1 MAENQAP
8 QTEQKEVTP
17 QENTPQERAPR
28 GDNRRNNNNKSGGN
42 RRDRRDR
49 PEAVPSE
56 WEEKVVS
63 LRRATKVIAG
73 GRRFRFNAMVVV
85 GNKKGKVGLGYGKA
99 NELADAIKKAKDK
112 AIANALLIRLKGTTI
127 PHEILGEYKACR
139 ILMKPATKGTGVIAG
154 GSVRPV
160 LELLGVHDIL
170 TKSLRSPNPINL
182 VKATFNG
189 LTRLY
194 NIEDIAAKRGKTVSE
209 LFSK

>member
-1 MAENQAP
+1 MAENQT
-8 QTEQKEVTP
+8 TETVEVVSETKERP
-17 QENTPQERAPR
+17 SR
-28 GDNRRNNNNKSGGN
+28 GRNNNNNKNN
-42 RRDRRDR
+42 RRDRREK
-49 PEAVPSE
+49 PEPSE

-63 LRRATKVIAG
+63 LRRATKVIPG

-112 AIANALLIRLKGTTI
+112 AIANALPIRLKGSTI

-154 GSVRPV
+154 GAVRPV

-170 TKSLRSPNPINL
+170 TKSLRSPNPVNL
-182 VKATFNG
+182 IKATFNG

-194 NIEDIAAKRGKTVSE
+194 NIEDIAAKRGKTVAE

>member
-1 MAENQAP
+1 MAENQINP
-8 QTEQKEVTP
+8 QAEQK
-17 QENTPQERAPR
+17 APR
-28 GDNRRNNNNKSGGN
+28 GERKSNHNNKRQNN
-42 RRDRRDR
+42 RKDRREK
-49 PEAVPSE
+49 PEVVASE

-63 LRRATKVIAG
+63 LRRATKVIPG

-112 AIANALLIRLKGTTI
+112 AIANALPIRLKGTTI
-127 PHEILGEYKACR
+127 PHEILGEYKASR

-154 GSVRPV
+154 GAVRPV
-160 LELLGVHDIL
+160 LELLGVQDIL
-170 TKSLRSPNPINL
+170 TKSLRSPNAINL
-182 VKATFNG
+182 IRATFNG

-209 LFSK
+209 IFESK

>member
-1 MAENQAP
+1 MAENQAI
-8 QTEQKEVTP
+8 QTEQVETTETSTEQNP
-17 QENTPQERAPR
+17 RERSSR
-28 GDNRRNNNNKSGGN
+28 GGDRRNNRNN
-42 RRDRRDR
+42 RRRDKT
-49 PEAVPSE
+49 EAPQSE

-63 LRRATKVIAG
+63 LRRATKVIPG

-112 AIANALLIRLKGTTI
+112 AIANALPIRLKGTSI
-127 PHEILGEYKACR
+127 PHEILGEFKASR
-139 ILMKPATKGTGVIAG
+139 ILMKPATKGTGIIAG
-154 GSVRPV
+154 GAVRAV

-170 TKSLRSPNPINL
+170 TKSLRSPNPVNL
-182 VKATFNG
+182 IRATFDG

-194 NIEDIAAKRGKTVSE
+194 NVEDIAAKRGKTVSE

>member
-1 MAENQAP
+1 MAENQAT
-8 QTEQKEVTP
+8 QTEAVEAAPVESAPKEKP
-17 QENTPQERAPR
+17 SR
-28 GDNRRNNNNKSGGN
+28 GNRGNRNNNN
-42 RRDRRDR
+42 RRDRREK

-56 WEEKVVS
+56 WDESVVS
-63 LRRATKVIAG
+63 VRRATKVIPG

-112 AIANALLIRLKGTTI
+112 AIANALPIRLKGTTI
-127 PHEILGEYKACR
+127 PHEILGEYKASR

-154 GSVRPV
+154 GAVRPV
-160 LELLGVHDIL
+160 LELLGVQDIL
-170 TKSLRSPNPINL
+170 TKSLRSPNPVNL
-182 VKATFNG
+182 IKATFNG

-194 NIEDIAAKRGKTVSE
+194 NVEDIAAKRGKTVSE

>member
-1 MAENQAP
+1 MAENQITP
-8 QTEQKEVTP
+8 QTEQKEK
-17 QENTPQERAPR
+17 APR
-28 GDNRRNNNNKSGGN
+28 GERKNNNKKDN
-42 RRDRRDR
+42 RKERR
-49 PEAVPSE
+49 EKTEIVSE

-63 LRRATKVIAG
+63 LRRATKVIPG

-112 AIANALLIRLKGTTI
+112 AIANAVPIRLKGTTI
-127 PHEILGEYKACR
+127 PHEILGEYKSSR

-154 GSVRPV
+154 GAVRPV

-170 TKSLRSPNPINL
+170 TKSLRSPNAVNL
-182 VKATFNG
+182 IKATFDG

-209 LFSK
+209 IFGK